1 MKPKM
6 KPKRTNW
13 LITGTTFKD
22 WFSLIEGEYTKKI
35 ILETFAP
42 IFLRKC
48 KEKLESL
55 CNMEISF
62 LDRAKTEDE
71 KLFVLA
77 FIDDAKKKLKEEIR
91 YLELLLGVSKARD
104 TKGARTNL
112 KVLKERARQYPI
124 CDLAANL
131 GLSPKR
137 VGKNFVILCPFHK
150 EKNPSCFLYPES
162 NTFHCFGCNRHGDVI
177 KFYMDI
183 TGKGFTEAVDYLG
196 NI

>member
-1 MKPKM
+1 M

-13 LITGTTFKD
+13 LITDTTFKD
-22 WFSLIEGEYTKKI
+22 WFSLMEGEYSRKI

-62 LDRAKTEDE
+62 LDKAQTEEE

-77 FIDDAKKKLKEEIR
+77 FMDKAKEDLKSEIR
-91 YLELLLGVSKARD
+91 YLEHLLGVSKARD
-104 TKGARTNL
+104 TKGVRTNL
-112 KVLKERARQYPI
+112 KALKERARQYPI
-124 CDLAANL
+124 CDLAVNL

-162 NTFHCFGCNRHGDVI
+162 NTFHCFGCNRHGDII

-196 NI
+196 NLGNI

>member
-1 MKPKM
+1 MKLDQ
-6 KPKRTNW
+6 KRTNW

-22 WFSLIEGEYTKKI
+22 WFSLIEGEYSRKI

-62 LDRAKTEDE
+62 LNKAKTEDK

-77 FIDDAKKKLKEEIR
+77 FVDKAKEDLKSEIR
-91 YLELLLGVSKARD
+91 YLEHTKARD
-104 TKGARTNL
+104 TNL
-112 KVLKERARQYPI
+112 KALKALKEKARQYPI

-131 GLSPKR
+131 GLNPKR
-137 VGKNFVILCPFHK
+137 VGRNYVILCPFHK

-177 KFYMDI
+177 KFYMDV
-183 TGKGFTEAVDYLG
+183 TGKGFTEAVNYLG
-196 NI
+196 NNTF

>member
-1 MKPKM
+1 M
-6 KPKRTNW
+6 RTNW

-22 WFSLIEGEYTKKI
+22 WFSLIEGEYSKKI

-55 CNMEISF
+55 CDMEISF
-62 LDRAKTEDE
+62 LNRAKTEDE

-104 TKGARTNL
+104 TKGVRTNL
-112 KVLKERARQYPI
+112 KALKERARQYPI
-124 CDLAANL
+124 CDLSL
-131 GLSPKR
+131 
-137 VGKNFVILCPFHK
+137 IH
-150 EKNPSCFLYPES
+150 
-162 NTFHCFGCNRHGDVI
+162 I
-177 KFYMDI
+177 
-183 TGKGFTEAVDYLG
+183 
-196 NI
+196 

>member
-1 MKPKM
+1 MSD
-6 KPKRTNW
+6 W

-22 WFSLIEGEYTKKI
+22 WFSPMEGEYTKKI

-62 LDRAKTEDE
+62 LGRAKTEDE

-112 KVLKERARQYPI
+112 KALKERARQYPI

-131 GLSPKR
+131 GLNPKR
-137 VGKNFVILCPFHK
+137 AGRNYVILCPFH
-150 EKNPSCFLYPES
+150 EESNPSCFLYPET
-162 NTFHCFGCNRHGDVI
+162 NTYYCYGCHAHGDVI
-177 KFYMDI
+177 KFYMDV
-183 TGKGFTEAVDYLG
+183 TGKGFSEAVNYLG
-196 NI
+196 SNT

>member
-1 MKPKM
+1 MKSD
-6 KPKRTNW
+6 W

-22 WFSLIEGEYTKKI
+22 WFSLIEGEYSRKI

-55 CNMEISF
+55 CDIEISF
-62 LDRAKTEDE
+62 LNKAKTEDE

-112 KVLKERARQYPI
+112 KALKERARQYPI

-131 GLSPKR
+131 GLNPKR
-137 VGKNFVILCPFHK
+137 AGRNYVILCPFH
-150 EKNPSCFLYPES
+150 EESNPSCFLYPES
-162 NTFHCFGCNRHGDVI
+162 NTYYCFGCHAHGDVI
-177 KFYMDI
+177 KFYMDV
-183 TGKGFTEAVDYLG
+183 TGKGFSEAVNYLG
-196 NI
+196 NNT

>member
-1 MKPKM
+1 LSD
-6 KPKRTNW
+6 W

-55 CNMEISF
+55 YNMEISF
-62 LDRAKTEDE
+62 LNKAKTEDE

-104 TKGARTNL
+104 TRTNL
-112 KVLKERARQYPI
+112 KALKERARQYPI

-137 VGKNFVILCPFHK
+137 VGKNYVILCPFHK
-150 EKNPSCFLYPES
+150 EQNPSCFLYPES

-177 KFYMDI
+177 KFYMDV
-183 TGKGFTEAVDYLG
+183 TGKGFSEAVNYLG
-196 NI
+196 SNT

>member
-1 MKPKM
+1 M

-13 LITGTTFKD
+13 LITDTTFKD
-22 WFSLIEGEYTKKI
+22 WFSLMEGEYSRKI

-62 LDRAKTEDE
+62 LDKAQTEEE

-77 FIDDAKKKLKEEIR
+77 FMDKAKEDLKSEIR
-91 YLELLLGVSKARD
+91 YLEHLLGVSKARD
-104 TKGARTNL
+104 TKGVRTNL
-112 KVLKERARQYPI
+112 KALKERARQYPI
-124 CDLAANL
+124 CDLAVNL

-162 NTFHCFGCNRHGDVI
+162 NTFHCFGCNRHGDII

-196 NI
+196 NMGNI

>member
-1 MKPKM
+1 M

-13 LITGTTFKD
+13 LITDTTFKD
-22 WFSLIEGEYTKKI
+22 WFSPMEGEYSRKI

-62 LDRAKTEDE
+62 LDKAQTEEE

-77 FIDDAKKKLKEEIR
+77 FMDKAKEDLKSEIR
-91 YLELLLGVSKARD
+91 YLEHLLGVSKARD
-104 TKGARTNL
+104 TKGVRTNL
-112 KVLKERARQYPI
+112 KALKERARQYPI
-124 CDLAANL
+124 CDLAVNL

-162 NTFHCFGCNRHGDVI
+162 NTFHCFGCNRHGDII

-196 NI
+196 NMGNI

>member
-1 MKPKM
+1 M

-13 LITGTTFKD
+13 LITGTTFEN
-22 WFSLIEGEYTKKI
+22 WFSLIEGKHSRNI

-55 CNMEISF
+55 CDMEISF
-62 LDRAKTEDE
+62 LNKAQTEDE
-71 KLFVLA
+71 KLFVIA
-77 FIDDAKKKLKEEIR
+77 FMDKAKEDLKSEIR
-91 YLELLLGVSKARD
+91 YLEHLLGVSKARD
-104 TKGARTNL
+104 TKEARTNL
-112 KVLKERARQYPI
+112 KALKERARQYPI
-124 CDLAANL
+124 CDLAVNL

-196 NI
+196 NMGNI

>member
-1 MKPKM
+1 M

-22 WFSLIEGEYTKKI
+22 WFSLIEGEYSRKI

-62 LDRAKTEDE
+62 LDRAQTEKE

-77 FIDDAKKKLKEEIR
+77 FMDKAKEDLKSEIR
-91 YLELLLGVSKARD
+91 YLEHLLGVSKARD

-112 KVLKERARQYPI
+112 KALKALKERARQYPI
-124 CDLAANL
+124 CDLAVNL
-131 GLSPKR
+131 GLNPKR
-137 VGKNFVILCPFHK
+137 AGRNYVILCPFHK

-177 KFYMDI
+177 KFYMDV
-183 TGKGFTEAVDYLG
+183 TGKGFSEAVDYLG
-196 NI
+196 NLG

>member
-1 MKPKM
+1 M

-13 LITGTTFKD
+13 FITGTTFKD
-22 WFSLIEGEYTKKI
+22 WFSLIEGEYSRKI

-55 CNMEISF
+55 CDIEISF
-62 LDRAKTEDE
+62 LNKAKTEDE

-77 FIDDAKKKLKEEIR
+77 FMDKAKEDLKSEIR
-91 YLELLLGVSKARD
+91 YLEHLLGISKHIKARD
-104 TKGARTNL
+104 TKETRTNL
-112 KVLKERARQYPI
+112 KALKERARQYPI

-162 NTFHCFGCNRHGDVI
+162 NTFHCFGCNRHGDII

-183 TGKGFTEAVDYLG
+183 TGKGFSEAVNFLG